1 MLRTAHGSLEEGL
14 FREVKGLTRGVACF
28 WLVASSFFFGIV
40 VLWSGQSSYLPYF
53 VPAAY
58 AAMFFSVGTSVRAW
72 RDPFNP
78 LCLILVV
85 GFVRFFLPGILLLS
99 GVEPANEAGLFFHLM
114 TLSDDDWAWGHAL
127 ALLGVLGIVLG
138 WLATQPG
145 SNPGVSLKFHIP
157 GGVRYASWAGM
168 LIGFLALLAFVL
180 MNASL
185 GVIASGGFRETTIQE
200 GTGKYFFLTY
210 LLIAGSVL
218 ISCDFLSRGRKSLSL
233 LPITVAAMLYW
244 ILGGRGRAMFSLA
257 VGLLML
263 WYFTGEKRSW
273 RKLPIRPVSIL
284 IASVI
289 AVIVVWLSYVGS
301 LYRGGL
307 GSRAFIEGWSLAGL
321 WAYLQGN
328 IFTDLGQLHSLAGAI
343 VIGPGVLNGDTF
355 YGSLTWP
362 LSAFLPI
369 PGRSAGV
376 FIVETLVGFGK
387 GERWGLNASLIG
399 DAYLNF
405 GLTGVVLVMLLS
417 GALLKILYVKFRHGS
432 LHIAIYAIALFSALQ
447 ICFLSIEKWPQA
459 LVTLAFTYFLI
470 LIGNIIFRVPVVDR
484 SGPSS
489 KKKVLN

>member
-1 MLRTAHGSLEEGL
+1 MLRTAQGSLEEGL
-14 FREVKGLTRGVACF
+14 FREVKVLTGGVACF
-28 WLVASSFFFGIV
+28 WFVASSFFFGIV
-40 VLWSGQSSYLPYF
+40 VLRSGQSSYLPYF

-58 AAMFFSVGTSVRAW
+58 AAMLISLRTSVLAW

-78 LCLILVV
+78 LCLVLVV

-99 GVEPANEAGLFFHLM
+99 GVEPGDEARMFFQLM

-127 ALLGVLGIVLG
+127 SLLGVLGIVLG
-138 WLATQPG
+138 WLATQPR
-145 SNPGVSLKFHIP
+145 SNPGVSVKFHIT

-168 LIGFLALLAFVL
+168 LVGFLALLAFVL

-218 ISCDFLSRGRKSLSL
+218 ISSDFLSRGHKWLSL

-244 ILGGRGRAMFSLA
+244 VLGGRGRAMFSLA
-257 VGLLML
+257 VGLVML
-263 WYFTGEKRSW
+263 WYFTREKRSW
-273 RKLPIRPVSIL
+273 PKLSIRPVSSL

-289 AVIVVWLSYVGS
+289 AVIAVWLSYVGS

-307 GSRAFIEGWSLAGL
+307 GSRAFIEGLSMAGL
-321 WAYLQGN
+321 WEYLQGS

-343 VIGPGVLNGDTF
+343 IIGPGVLNGQTF

-369 PGRSAGV
+369 SGRSAGV
-376 FIVETLVGFGK
+376 FIIDMLVGFGK
-387 GERWGLNASLIG
+387 EEKWGVNASLIG

-405 GLTGVVLVMLLS
+405 GLTAVVLVMLLF

-459 LVTLAFTYFLI
+459 LVTLAFIYFLI
-470 LIGNIIFRVPVVDR
+470 LIGNTIFRVPR
-484 SGPSS
+484 ASPPR
-489 KKKVLN
+489 